1 MLRMYRVSMTITPI
15 LLGVFILAVA
25 DETSD
30 IVMGTIVI
38 AGGLLAGAL
47 FWWDIRRSRRE

>member
-1 MLRMYRVSMTITPI
+1 MLMMYRVGMTIAPI
-15 LLGVFILAVA
+15 LVGVFILAVA

-30 IVMGTIVI
+30 IIMGTIVI

-47 FWWDIRRSRRE
+47 FWWDIWRSRRE